1 MMRWL
6 VIALGVAALMMLP
19 FGVSESTRHLMI
31 VAFIYAMVAASWDLT
46 LGYGGIFNFAHIA
59 FFGLGAYAAALVAK
73 VLGLSPW
80 LGFPAGAL
88 IGAAAAALVTLPV
101 LRLTG
106 IYIVLVTFAFSQLC
120 MQMILSNA
128 DVTGGMSG
136 LVSIPSLKI
145 GSYNLGRDGKMG
157 VYFVALALLA
167 GSVGM
172 LWAIVRSNF
181 GRALVALRDN
191 ADYAASRG
199 VSEARHRLIAMIA
212 SGAVAGLAGALY
224 ALYLRVVSPDVFGFG
239 ISSLVLSM
247 VLVGGV
253 GSLFGP
259 VLAALLITALS
270 SGLTGYGAWRFVAIA
285 VVLLA
290 VIRFSP
296 GGIWKIRKTFAR

>member
-212 SGAVAGLAGALY
+212 SGAVSGLAGALY

>member
-1 MMRWL
+1 
-6 VIALGVAALMMLP
+6 
-19 FGVSESTRHLMI
+19 
-31 VAFIYAMVAASWDLT
+31 
-46 LGYGGIFNFAHIA
+46 
-59 FFGLGAYAAALVAK
+59 
-73 VLGLSPW
+73 
-80 LGFPAGAL
+80 
-88 IGAAAAALVTLPV
+88 
-101 LRLTG
+101 
-106 IYIVLVTFAFSQLC
+106 
-120 MQMILSNA
+120 
-128 DVTGGMSG
+128 MSG

-172 LWAIVRSNF
+172 LWGIVRSNF

-212 SGAVAGLAGALY
+212 SGAVSGLAGALY

>member
-73 VLGLSPW
+73 VLGLSPR

-212 SGAVAGLAGALY
+212 SGAVSGLAGALY